1 MHKSLLEILEA
12 EKKIVNDVNFFKD
25 SCNNFRQELG
35 IAEDNRIMIQYK
47 ERLENAE
54 EELVKVR
61 KELKEYICFLME
73 Q

>member
-25 SCNNFRQELG
+25 SCNNFSQELG
-35 IAEDNRIMIQYK
+35 IAENNRIMIQYK
-47 ERLENAE
+47 ESLKNAE

-61 KELKEYICFLME
+61 KELKKYICFLME

>member
-35 IAEDNRIMIQYK
+35 IAE
-47 ERLENAE
+47 
-54 EELVKVR
+54 
-61 KELKEYICFLME
+61 EYICFLME

>member
-12 EKKIVNDVNFFKD
+12 KKKIVNDVNFFKD